1 MTVTVDYV
9 QDLNGTKIV
18 FRASG
23 NILIAASVSQ
33 PGSGVILDQP
43 MYRMLDLQR
52 AVLKRANLGFL
63 LSHFRLPNRT

>member
-33 PGSGVILDQP
+33 PGSGVSNIYPRQKLG
-43 MYRMLDLQR
+43 MTEIGNFCF
-52 AVLKRANLGFL
+52 KRAI
-63 LSHFRLPNRT
+63 SR